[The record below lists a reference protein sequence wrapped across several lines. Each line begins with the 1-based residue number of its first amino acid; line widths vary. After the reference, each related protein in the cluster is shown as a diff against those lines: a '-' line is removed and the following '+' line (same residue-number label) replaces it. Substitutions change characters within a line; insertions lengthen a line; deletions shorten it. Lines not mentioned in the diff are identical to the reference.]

1 MGEEGEGGGKAAAS
15 PDSSAQGLGSFFI
28 SYVLF
33 GLFDMARHAECLHSC
48 CTHEPREKG
57 KKERKK
63 GKKEKG
69 KGGNVISKCVC
80 E

>member
-33 GLFDMARHAECLHSC
+33 GLFDMARHGECLHSC

-57 KKERKK
+57 KKGKRKGKRGRKKK
-63 GKKEKG
+63 GKVEM
-69 KGGNVISKCVC
+69 
-80 E
+80 